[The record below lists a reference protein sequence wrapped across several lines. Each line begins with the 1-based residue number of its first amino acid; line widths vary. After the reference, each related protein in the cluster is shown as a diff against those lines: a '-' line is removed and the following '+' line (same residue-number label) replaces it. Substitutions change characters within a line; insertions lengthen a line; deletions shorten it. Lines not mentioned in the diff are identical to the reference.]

1 MLHRRL
7 IYAKLVQVERNR
19 ACSILPRRGLTY
31 AMLVQV
37 ERNRACSVLPRHSL
51 TYAKIIIFSFLSYIY
66 LYDLGKFYT

>member
-7 IYAKLVQVERNR
+7 IYAKLVQVERNG
-19 ACSILPRRGLTY
+19 ACSILPRRG
-31 AMLVQV
+31 
-37 ERNRACSVLPRHSL
+37 L